1 MRIQSIMFSLI
12 LSLSPTALLAGG
24 NHDHGHSH
32 GHDHGHGH
40 SHAPVDQ
47 KQAEKAA
54 IKSVARLVKQGK
66 IDSSWKSVSVAM
78 AEKKKFGGKMEW
90 VVSFKNDK
98 ISDSSKQT
106 LYVFL
111 SLTGR
116 YIAAN
121 YTGK

>member
-1 MRIQSIMFSLI
+1 MRIQPILFSLI
-12 LSLSPTALLAGG
+12 LALSPAVLLAGA
-24 NHDHGHSH
+24 NHDH
-32 GHDHGHGH
+32 GHDHGHDH
-40 SHAPVDQ
+40 SHDPVNQ
-47 KQAEKAA
+47 SQAEKVA
-54 IKSVARLVKQGK
+54 IESVAMLVKKGK
-66 IDSSWKSVSVAM
+66 IDGSWKSVSVAS

-98 ISDSSKQT
+98 ISDASKQT

-111 SLTGR
+111 SLTGD

>member
-1 MRIQSIMFSLI
+1 MRIQATVFCFF
-12 LSLSPTALLAGG
+12 LSLFSVVVFAGA

-32 GHDHGHGH
+32 SHD
-40 SHAPVDQ
+40 PVSQ
-47 KQAEKAA
+47 TQAEKAA
-54 IKSVARLVKQGK
+54 IKSIANLIKKGK
-66 IDSSWKSVSVAM
+66 VDSSWKSIPVSKS
-78 AEKKKFGGKMEW
+78 EKKKFGDKMEW

-98 ISDSSKQT
+98 VSDASKQT

-111 SLTGR
+111 SLTGE

>member
-1 MRIQSIMFSLI
+1 MRIQPIFFSLV
-12 LSLSPTALLAGG
+12 LTFSPAALLAGA

-32 GHDHGHGH
+32 DDGH
-40 SHAPVDQ
+40 SHSHDPVD
-47 KQAEKAA
+47 KTKAEEVAK
-54 IKSVARLVKQGK
+54 KSIAMLVKKGK
-66 IDSSWKSVSVAM
+66 ISSSWESVSVAN
-78 AEKKKFGGKMEW
+78 AEKKKFGDKMEW

-98 ISDSSKQT
+98 ISDASKQT

-111 SLTGR
+111 SLTGD